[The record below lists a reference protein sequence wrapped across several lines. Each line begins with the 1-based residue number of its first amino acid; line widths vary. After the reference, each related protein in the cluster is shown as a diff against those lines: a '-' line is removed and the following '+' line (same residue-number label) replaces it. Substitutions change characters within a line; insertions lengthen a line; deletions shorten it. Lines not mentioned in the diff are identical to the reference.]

1 MKFDIQKECDKDE
14 NEYFTGDTIHEWI
27 DEWTFKRYR
36 TDMYTHKIHRYPAMF
51 VPQVIRKLILEY
63 TSENDNVLDL
73 FNGSGTTMVE
83 CILTGR
89 NGYGI
94 ELNPLANMI
103 TRVKTYTYD
112 VDELYYYFEYIIKE
126 FYDNKS
132 YDKANFKNIQFWY
145 SENHISYISC
155 LLDVINKIDK
165 LIVREFYLIMLSDML
180 RDISYCNHS
189 GFKMHRD
196 IKKINNDL
204 SREDFIEKY
213 RIKVLNGIA
222 SILKLKHISNH
233 KKSIIKIIEGDTR
246 KKQPLDEKSVDL
258 ILTSPPYGDSR
269 TTVAYGQFSRLSMQ
283 WLCLK
288 PVEGNEL
295 NLDNFLLGGK
305 KDKLDVYENIINKS
319 TTLHSVYDV
328 FLYKSITNKTDSKKY
343 IDRLRDILSF
353 YNDMDSVLYNASKYL
368 KNNKYCIFVTGSRI
382 VKDVKLHTDI
392 IISELA
398 SHYRFDLKG
407 IMYRDIDSKRIP
419 SKISASNI
427 KGDTAATMTKE
438 SIVILKLNK

>member
-1 MKFDIQKECDKDE
+1 MSFNIEKECAKDE
-14 NEYFTGDTIHEWI
+14 NEYFKCSSIREWV
-27 DEWTFKRYR
+27 DEWTFRKYR

-63 TSENDNVLDL
+63 TSENENVLDI

-83 CILTGR
+83 CLLTGR

-103 TRVKTYTYD
+103 TRVKTHRYNI
-112 VDELYYYFEYIIKE
+112 DEIKDYFEYILKK
-126 FYDNKS
+126 FKQNNS
-132 YDKANFKNIQFWY
+132 YSVINFKNIEFWY
-145 SENHISYISC
+145 SKNSIMNISC
-155 LLDVINKIDK
+155 LLAVINKIENVIIK
-165 LIVREFYLIMLSDML
+165 EFYLIMLSDML

-196 IKKINNDL
+196 AKKLENEISSDL
-204 SREDFIEKY
+204 FIEKY
-213 RIKVLNGIA
+213 KMKVKYGIE
-222 SILKLKHISNH
+222 SIQKLKYVSKNNSAIS
-233 KKSIIKIIEGDTR
+233 IIEGDSR
-246 KKQPLDEKSVDL
+246 KMQNIAEDSMDL

-283 WLCLK
+283 WFGMK
-288 PVEGNEL
+288 PIEGNEL

-305 KDKLDVYENIINKS
+305 KDKLEDYEKVVNKS
-319 TTLHSVYDV
+319 LTLNSVYDS
-328 FLYKSITNKTDSKKY
+328 FLYKSLVNREDSKKY

-353 YNDMDSVLYNASKYL
+353 YNDMDLVLNNASKYL
-368 KNNKYCIFVTGSRI
+368 KNNRHCIFVTGSRI
-382 VKDVKLHTDI
+382 VKNTKLHTDI

-398 SHYRFDLKG
+398 SHYGFDLKG

-427 KGDTAATMTKE
+427 KGDTAFTMTKE
-438 SIVILKLNK
+438 SIIILKLNK

>member
-1 MKFDIQKECDKDE
+1 MSFNIQKECGKDE
-14 NEYFTGDTIHEWI
+14 NEYFKCSSIQEWV
-27 DEWTFKRYR
+27 DEWTFRKCR

-51 VPQVIRKLILEY
+51 VPQVIRKIILEY
-63 TSENDNVLDL
+63 TSENENVLDI

-83 CILTGR
+83 SLLTDR

-103 TRVKTYTYD
+103 TRVKTYRYNI
-112 VDELYYYFEYIIKE
+112 DEIKDCFEYILKE
-126 FYDNKS
+126 FKQNKS
-132 YDKANFKNIQFWY
+132 YNIINFKNIEFWY
-145 SENHISYISC
+145 SKNSITNISC
-155 LLDVINKIDK
+155 LLDIINKIENVAIK
-165 LIVREFYLIMLSDML
+165 EFYLIMLSDML

-196 IKKINNDL
+196 AKKLNNEISPDV
-204 SREDFIEKY
+204 FIEKY
-213 RIKVLNGIA
+213 KMKVKYGIE
-222 SILKLKHISNH
+222 SIQKLKYASKNNSTIS
-233 KKSIIKIIEGDTR
+233 IIEGDSR
-246 KKQPLDEKSVDL
+246 KMQNIAEDSMDL
-258 ILTSPPYGDSR
+258 IITSPPYGDSR

-283 WLCLK
+283 WFGIK
-288 PVEGNEL
+288 PIEGNEL

-305 KDKLDVYENIINKS
+305 KDKLEDYEEVINKS
-319 TTLHSVYDV
+319 LTLNSVYES
-328 FLYKSITNKTDSKKY
+328 FLYKSLVNKEDAKKY

-353 YNDMDSVLYNASKYL
+353 YSDMDLVLNNASKYL
-368 KNNKYCIFVTGSRI
+368 KNNKHCIFVTGSRI
-382 VKDVKLHTDI
+382 VKNVKLHTDI

-398 SHYRFDLKG
+398 SHYGFDLKG

>member
-1 MKFDIQKECDKDE
+1 MP
-14 NEYFTGDTIHEWI
+14 
-27 DEWTFKRYR
+27 YR
-36 TDMYTHKIHRYPAMF
+36 YTHKIHRYPAMF

-63 TSENDNVLDL
+63 TSENENVLDI

-83 CILTGR
+83 CLLTGR

-103 TRVKTYTYD
+103 TRVKTYRYNI
-112 VDELYYYFEYIIKE
+112 DEIKDCFEYILKE
-126 FYDNKS
+126 FKQNKS
-132 YDKANFKNIQFWY
+132 YNIINFKNIEFWY
-145 SENHISYISC
+145 SKNSIANISC
-155 LLDVINKIDK
+155 LLDIINKIENVAIK
-165 LIVREFYLIMLSDML
+165 EFYLVMLSDML

-196 IKKINNDL
+196 IKKLNNEISSDV
-204 SREDFIEKY
+204 FIEKY
-213 RIKVLNGIA
+213 KMKVKYGIE
-222 SILKLKHISNH
+222 SIQKLKYTSKNN
-233 KKSIIKIIEGDTR
+233 SIISIIEGNSR
-246 KKQPLDEKSVDL
+246 KMQNIAEDSMDL

-283 WLCLK
+283 WFGMK
-288 PVEGNEL
+288 PMEGNEL

-305 KDKLDVYENIINKS
+305 KDKLEDYEEVINKS
-319 TTLHSVYDV
+319 LTLNSVYES
-328 FLYKSITNKTDSKKY
+328 FLYKSMVNKEDSKKY

-353 YNDMDSVLYNASKYL
+353 YSDMDLVLNNASKYL
-368 KNNKYCIFVTGSRI
+368 KNNKHCIFVTGSRI
-382 VKDVKLHTDI
+382 VKNVKLHTDI

-398 SHYRFDLKG
+398 SHYGFDLKG